1 MFHTRLGCSSIS
13 FRHQDLPAAL
23 RTIGGL
29 GFEEIDLGAL
39 PGVCNHVPYDLDA
52 DAITAVAADV
62 AASGLRVR
70 SVNGDIGDLNAA
82 LDADRQAAR
91 DLHLDALLTLTAK
104 TGAKALVLPC
114 GALNHE
120 PVRSLEEDLDTI
132 AAQLVRAGERAAE
145 FGVELWTESLH
156 FLRFCW
162 NLERAERLAH
172 RLAGSGVGV
181 VMDFSHIVASGEDP
195 LEYIERHQGR
205 ITHVHLRDAVPGN
218 INLSI
223 GNGRADFAAGLRSLA
238 ARGYSGHF
246 SLELETRDVT
256 HDERP
261 AAAAQAASLITDLI
275 RPRTPAG
282 DPNHPRNLNNRQG
295 AS

>member
-1 MFHTRLGCSSIS
+1 MFNSRLGCSSIS
-13 FRHQDLPAAL
+13 FRHQDLPASL
-23 RTIGGL
+23 RTIVSL

-39 PGVCNHVPYDLDA
+39 PGVCDHVPYNLDA
-52 DAITAVAADV
+52 AAVTAVTAEV

-70 SVNGDIGDLNAA
+70 SVNGDIGDLNAV
-82 LDADRQAAR
+82 LDGVGQAAR
-91 DLHLDALLTLTAK
+91 DRHLDALFTLTAN

-120 PVRSLEEDLDTI
+120 PVRGLDEDLDEI
-132 AAQLVRAGERAAE
+132 AAQLTRAGRRAAE

-162 NLERAERLAH
+162 NLDRAELLAQRLE
-172 RLAGSGVGV
+172 GTGVGI
-181 VMDFSHIVASGEDP
+181 VMDFSHIVAAGEDP

-218 INLSI
+218 ISI
-223 GNGRADFAAGLRSLA
+223 GNGEADFAAGLRSLA
-238 ARGYSGHF
+238 ATGYSGRL

-261 AAAAQAASLITDLI
+261 AAAAKAASFITDLI
-275 RPRTPAG
+275 
-282 DPNHPRNLNNRQG
+282 
-295 AS
+295 

>member
-1 MFHTRLGCSSIS
+1 MFNSRLGCSSIS
-13 FRHQDLPAAL
+13 FRHQDLPTAL
-23 RTIGGL
+23 RTINGL

-39 PGVCNHVPYDLDA
+39 PGVCDHVPYELDS
-52 DAITAVAADV
+52 DAVAAVAAEV

-70 SVNGDIGDLNAA
+70 SVNGDIGDLNAV
-82 LDADRQAAR
+82 LDAGQRVARQS
-91 DLHLDALLTLTAK
+91 HLDALLTLTAN

-114 GALNHE
+114 GALSHD
-120 PVRSLEEDLDTI
+120 PVRSLDEDLDTI
-132 AAQLVRAGERAAE
+132 AAQLIGAGQRAAE

-162 NLERAERLAH
+162 NLGRADQLAA
-172 RLAGSGVGV
+172 RLAGSGVGI
-181 VMDFSHIVASGEDP
+181 VMDFSHIVAAGEDP

-205 ITHVHLRDAVPGN
+205 IAHVHLRDAVPGN

-223 GNGRADFAAGLRSLA
+223 GNGQADFAAGLSSLA
-238 ARGYSGHF
+238 ATGYSGHF

-261 AAAAQAASLITDLI
+261 AAAAKAASFITDLI
-275 RPRTPAG
+275 
-282 DPNHPRNLNNRQG
+282 
-295 AS
+295 

>member
-1 MFHTRLGCSSIS
+1 MTMFNTRLGCSSIS

-39 PGVCNHVPYDLDA
+39 PGVCDHVPYNLDA
-52 DAITAVAADV
+52 AAVGAVTAEV

-82 LDADRQAAR
+82 LDAGEQAAR
-91 DLHLDALLTLTAK
+91 DRHLEALLTLTRD

-114 GALNHE
+114 GALSHE
-120 PVRSLEEDLDTI
+120 PVRSLGEDLDLI
-132 AAQLVRAGERAAE
+132 AAQLTHAGQRAAE
-145 FGVELWTESLH
+145 FGIELWTESLH

-162 NLERAERLAH
+162 NLERAGLLAD
-172 RLAGSGVGV
+172 RLAGSGVGI
-181 VMDFSHIVASGEDP
+181 VMDFSHITAAGEDIQSY
-195 LEYIERHQGR
+195 LDRHQGR
-205 ITHVHLRDAVPGN
+205 ISHVHLRDAVPGN

-223 GNGRADFAAGLRSLA
+223 GDGDADFAGGLKRLA
-238 ARGYSGHF
+238 ADGYAGHF

-256 HDERP
+256 DDERP
-261 AAAAQAASLITDLI
+261 AAAAKAASFINDL
-275 RPRTPAG
+275 
-282 DPNHPRNLNNRQG
+282 L
-295 AS
+295 

>member
-1 MFHTRLGCSSIS
+1 MFNSRLGCSSIS
-13 FRHQDLPAAL
+13 FRHQDLGTAL

-39 PGVCNHVPYDLDA
+39 PGVCDHVPYDLDA
-52 DAITAVAADV
+52 DAVTAVTAEV

-70 SVNGDIGDLNAA
+70 SVNGDIGNLNAV
-82 LDADRQAAR
+82 LDAGQQAAR
-91 DLHLDALLTLTAK
+91 DRHLEALLTLTAN

-114 GALNHE
+114 GALGHE
-120 PVRSLEEDLDTI
+120 PVRSVEEDLDEI
-132 AAQLVRAGERAAE
+132 AAQLIRAGHRAAE

-162 NLERAERLAH
+162 NLERAELLAR
-172 RLAGSGVGV
+172 RLAGSGVGI
-181 VMDFSHIVASGEDP
+181 VMDFSHIVAAGEEP

-205 ITHVHLRDAVPGN
+205 IAHVHLRDAVPGN

-223 GNGRADFAAGLRSLA
+223 GNGHADFAAGLRSLA
-238 ARGYSGHF
+238 AQGYAGHF

-256 HDERP
+256 HEERP
-261 AAAAQAASLITDLI
+261 AAAAKAASFITDLI
-275 RPRTPAG
+275 
-282 DPNHPRNLNNRQG
+282 
-295 AS
+295 